1 MLINALIFLIKTI
14 FSLLTLAFLLRF
26 YFQLTRVSFSQPLAQ
41 AVMQVTDFAVK
52 PMRKVIPSIL
62 KLDLSTLLLAFITQF
77 LMTLIILW
85 LQDFPLWIA
94 GRHIWPIMVGIA
106 ALGVLSMSITIF
118 MVAVLVQ
125 AVLSWVN
132 PHTPIAPI
140 LHQMTAPILN
150 RLRKIIPPAGMLDLS
165 ALIFIISAQLLL
177 STILLPLELQLLAML

>member
-1 MLINALIFLIKTI
+1 
-14 FSLLTLAFLLRF
+14 
-26 YFQLTRVSFSQPLAQ
+26 
-41 AVMQVTDFAVK
+41 MQVTNFAVK
-52 PMRKVIPSIL
+52 PLRKVVPSVF

-77 LMTLIILW
+77 LMVFIILW

-94 GRHIWPIMVGIA
+94 GQHIWPIMLAIA

-150 RLRKIIPPAGMLDLS
+150 RLRSIIPPAGMLDLS
-165 ALIFIISAQLLL
+165 ALVFIITAQLLL
-177 STILLPLELQLLAML
+177 STILMPLELRLFAML